1 MTEQTRAVFENPQ
14 LLREKLLVYL
24 QTPEKVEIYAQAAE
38 KFFNTGGR
46 ISLKFTPTW
55 SWWGF
60 IGTIWFLFYRKL
72 NMHGLGFFIALVL
85 TSFVPLLPTI
95 IMIAIPI
102 AGKYFVIKRF
112 EQALDMNNDMIFVQ
126 MSGVAKWAIYVA
138 IALSV
143 IGVIV
148 SIAMFSFFGALMS
161 DLNSVDAY

>member
-1 MTEQTRAVFENPQ
+1 MTEQTKAVFENPQ
-14 LLREKLLVYL
+14 LLREKLLAYL

-38 KFFNTGGR
+38 KFFNNGMRMG
-46 ISLKFTPTW
+46 LKFTPTW

-60 IGTIWFLFYRKL
+60 FGNMWYLFYRKL
-72 NMHGLGFFIALVL
+72 NKEGLIYLAALLLLSWIPVL
-85 TSFVPLLPTI
+85 NAA
-95 IMIAIPI
+95 IMFAVPI

-112 EQALDMNNDMIFVQ
+112 EQALDMNNEMLFMQ

-148 SIAMFSFFGALMS
+148 SIAMLSFFGALMG